1 MGKYNHTVTEEEYGL
16 TINQIL
22 KANYKFSSRF
32 KTKIKFQSLV
42 DLNGTP
48 TPGFIKP
55 EVGDVISIRLPE
67 ESSDFPPEDIP
78 LDIIYEDDDIIAV
91 NKQPG
96 IIVHPTKGH
105 PTHTVANAVMK
116 YMIDSGQSFK
126 IRFANRIDMDTTG
139 IIIVAKNA
147 NAQNE
152 ISNQMRSGTI
162 IKKYIALVE
171 GVIDKDM
178 TIDLPV
184 GRPSQESIQREVMP
198 EGGKEAVT
206 DIKVLEKYSDHTLI
220 ECTIRTG
227 RTHQIRVHLTH
238 IGHPL
243 AGDEL
248 YGGSD
253 KLINR
258 QALHSYY
265 LELKHPMTGD
275 NLVIE
280 SDLPED
286 IKNAIKKLEK

>member
-206 DIKVLEKYSDHTLI
+206 DIRVLEKYSDHTLI

>member
-1 MGKYNHTVTEEEYGL
+1 MGKYNHTVTAEEYGL

-152 ISNQMRSGTI
+152 ISNQMRNGTI

-220 ECTIRTG
+220 ECTIHTG

-253 KLINR
+253 ILINR

-275 NLVIE
+275 NLIIE

>member
-152 ISNQMRSGTI
+152 ISNQMRNGTI

-184 GRPSQESIQREVMP
+184 GRPSQESIQREVMT
-198 EGGKEAVT
+198 EGGKDAVT

-220 ECTIRTG
+220 ECTIHTG

-275 NLVIE
+275 NLIIE